1 MTTKTKTDNTST
13 PTVSDNKAIFA
24 PLGKYAVIGVI
35 MVSIIVTTA
44 IMLDKQLSTVEEK
57 IAAIESEVVELNAKD
72 TPVAE
77 ITASTSTE
85 PETINEVASTN
96 DEQQNTDVV
105 VKLDTTVETLSA
117 EVLVTTEAAPEV
129 SSQTVTAISSS
140 SNNNTQQEVPETE
153 VIAKADMVKSETA
166 ATENT
171 IQTSQAPFAMTN
183 MNKTNF
189 DQERQARMD
198 AFKHEQK
205 QHMSNMFARIKVLE
219 SEQLDK
225 YKANQEK
232 QIVRLREQLAQQQ
245 QMIEALMLRNN
256 DLFELRAANV
266 QRIQDNRE
274 KMLNRI

>member
-1 MTTKTKTDNTST
+1 MTTKTKTGNTST

-57 IAAIESEVVELNAKD
+57 IAAIESKVVELNTKD
-72 TPVAE
+72 TSVTE

-85 PETINEVASTN
+85 SETTNEVASVN

-105 VKLDTTVETLSA
+105 VKSDTTVETLSA
-117 EVLVTTEAAPEV
+117 EVPVTTEAAPEV
-129 SSQTVTAISSS
+129 SSQTVNVLS
-140 SNNNTQQEVPETE
+140 SNNNTQQEMPETE
-153 VIAKADMVKSETA
+153 IIAKANMVKSETA
-166 ATENT
+166 TTENT

-183 MNKTNF
+183 MDKTSF
-189 DQERQARMD
+189 EQERQARMD
-198 AFKHEQK
+198 TFKHEQK
-205 QHMSNMFARIKVLE
+205 QRMSDMFARIKVLE
-219 SEQLDK
+219 SEQLDQ
-225 YKANQEK
+225 YKANKEK

-245 QMIEALMLRNN
+245 QMIEALVLRNN

-266 QRIQDNRE
+266 QRIQENRE